1 MPAGVGI
8 PIISSNTTDRR
19 KSTDERNAKILNV
32 KNHLNDQKI
41 QVSIQRKRNDTSEEP
56 LQMPDVIKDYEM
68 RFYN

>member
-8 PIISSNTTDRR
+8 PIISSNTTDHH
-19 KSTDERNAKILNV
+19 KSADERNAKILNV

-41 QVSIQRKRNDTSEEP
+41 QISIQRKRNNTSEEP
-56 LQMPDVIKDYEM
+56 LQMPDEIKDYEM